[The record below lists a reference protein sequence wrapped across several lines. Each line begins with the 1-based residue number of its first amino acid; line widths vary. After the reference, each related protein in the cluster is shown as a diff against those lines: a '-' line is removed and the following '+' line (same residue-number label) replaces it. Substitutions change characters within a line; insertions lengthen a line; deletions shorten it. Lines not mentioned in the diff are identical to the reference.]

1 MAFRHLF
8 ESIAIGGRRI
18 GNRIGM
24 TPMASRRGD
33 ADGLGLKDAI
43 QHDAYRRA
51 HALRRMIM
59 QPKDI
64 AC

>member
-33 ADGLGLKDAI
+33 ADGPVLKEAIVRDAC
-43 QHDAYRRA
+43 RRA
-51 HALRRMIM
+51 HAPRRMIM